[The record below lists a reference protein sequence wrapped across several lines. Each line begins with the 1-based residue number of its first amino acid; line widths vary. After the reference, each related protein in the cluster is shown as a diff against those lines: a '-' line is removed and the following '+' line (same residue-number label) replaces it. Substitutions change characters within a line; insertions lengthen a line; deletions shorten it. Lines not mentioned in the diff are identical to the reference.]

1 MSFLNLILNFLI
13 CEKFNLK
20 DNEEESDD
28 LSDKNEK
35 KAFITNYLFNMKDK
49 QGLVNAKTL
58 KAENRMVQRM
68 ISFASFMCFIF
79 CDIAMFIEYLGNFKT
94 EMIQDI
100 LLIFVIAMKIIIIVC
115 LIIQNYIS
123 K

>member
-1 MSFLNLILNFLI
+1 MILNFLI

-35 KAFITNYLFNMKDK
+35 KAFITNYLFKMKDK